1 MFAKSAQ
8 GRRHVDVFTAA
19 KDAVASQAARTYV
32 NGLIKRYGEVREL
45 KIDSRAKTVS
55 LVCEL
60 KGEAE
65 PVAIRV
71 DAYRIVAEGEL
82 RFVEI
87 TACTCSRVWL
97 QHLLEDQV
105 CNRRL
110 KLPSWAAAA
119 L

>member
-1 MFAKSAQ
+1 
-8 GRRHVDVFTAA
+8 VFTAA
-19 KDAVASQAARTYV
+19 KDAVASHAARSYV

-45 KIDSRAKTVS
+45 KIDSRAKTVA

-65 PVAIRV
+65 PVRV
-71 DAYRIVAEGEL
+71 NVEAYRIVAEGEL
-82 RFVEI
+82 KCVEI
-87 TACTCSRVWL
+87 TACSCSRVWL
-97 QHLLEDQV
+97 QNLLEDQV
-105 CNRRL
+105 CGRRL